1 MFLLLLLAFLALFLL
16 LMLFGFGLILRRR
29 SFVLRF
35 DPRGGRFPLV
45 RPGCFF
51 GPATFFARSRIGGW

>member
-1 MFLLLLLAFLALFLL
+1 MFLLLLLAFLPLFLL
-16 LMLFGFGLILRRR
+16 GFGLILRRR
-29 SFVLRF
+29 SFLLRF

-51 GPATFFARSRIGGW
+51 DPATFFARSRIGGW